1 MTLLHGQE
9 IHFFMQTS
17 HQFRTLRWL
26 QKEKKLCF
34 ILVPIAPGIEDT
46 KKIRDHYL
54 DLVINR
60 LEKLTHQSIKKEI
73 LFCES
78 FCIND
83 FVSEYNSY
91 KGNAYGLAN
100 TLFQTAFLRP
110 KLKSKRVKNLYF
122 TGQLTVPGPEFHQQ

>member
-1 MTLLHGQE
+1 MFHHSLFLTLTLTNTLVLYMTLLHGQE
-9 IHFFMQTS
+9 IHFNINFPSISDSSMAPKG
-17 HQFRTLRWL
+17 
-26 QKEKKLCF
+26 KEACF

-54 DLVINR
+54 ELAINR

-73 LFCES
+73 LYES

-83 FVSEYNSY
+83 FVSNIIH

-110 KLKSKRVKNLYF
+110 KLKVK
-122 TGQLTVPGPEFHQQ
+122 